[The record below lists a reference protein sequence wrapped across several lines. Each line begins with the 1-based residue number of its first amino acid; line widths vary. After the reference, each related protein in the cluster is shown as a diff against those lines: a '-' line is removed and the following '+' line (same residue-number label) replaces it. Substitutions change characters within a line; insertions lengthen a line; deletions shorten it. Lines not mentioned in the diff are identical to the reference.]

1 MSELQFNLVSDI
13 TGEADKGAKPDAS
26 AVYDTLILGGGPAAM
41 AAAVYCSRKAMELAV
56 IADEFGGQIADTSA
70 IENYLGFQMI
80 QGRELADKF
89 LEHMKGF
96 DIPCATGEKAVE
108 VAKGGDMFSVT
119 LEGGTVYRSHTVVF
133 ATGRRYRPLGV
144 PGEKELTG
152 RGVSYCTICDAPF
165 FKKKRVVVA
174 GGGNSA
180 FTAAF
185 DLLQVAAVVTLVNI
199 VEGWQAD
206 PVLRRPVEEDPKA
219 RLLDRHRFVR
229 IEGERKVA
237 AAVVEDLASGDEKRI
252 EADGVFVEI
261 GGIPNSDPVKD
272 LAKLTAGGELVID
285 CGCATSVPGLFGAG
299 DVTTVPYKQIVI
311 SAGEGAKAGLSAYA
325 YLRERG
331 MP

>member
-1 MSELQFNLVSDI
+1 MSDLQFNLVTDI
-13 TGEADKGAKPDAS
+13 TGEAGKGAKPDAS
-26 AVYDTLILGGGPAAM
+26 VVYDVLILGGGPAAM
-41 AAAVYCSRKAMELAV
+41 TAAVYCSRKAMKLAV

-70 IENYLGFQMI
+70 VENYLGFQMI

-96 DIPCATGEKAVE
+96 DIPCATGEKAVA
-108 VAKGGDMFSVT
+108 VAKDGDTFSVS
-119 LEGGTVYRSHTVVF
+119 LEGGTVYRSRAVVF

-144 PGEKELTG
+144 PGEKEFMG

-165 FKKKRVVVA
+165 FKNKRVVVA

-185 DLLQVAAVVTLVNI
+185 DLLKLATEVTLVNLG
-199 VEGWQAD
+199 EGWQAD
-206 PVLRRPVEEDPKA
+206 PVLRKPVEENPKV

-229 IEGERKVA
+229 IEGERKVT
-237 AAVVEDLASGDEKRI
+237 AAVLEDIASGEEKRI

-261 GGIPNSDPVKD
+261 GGIANSEPVKD
-272 LAKLTAGGELVID
+272 LAKLNAGGEIIID
-285 CGCATSVPGLFGAG
+285 CGCHTSVDGLFGAG

-311 SAGEGAKAGLSAYA
+311 SAGEGAKAGLSSYV
-325 YLRERG
+325 YLRQRG
-331 MP
+331 ML